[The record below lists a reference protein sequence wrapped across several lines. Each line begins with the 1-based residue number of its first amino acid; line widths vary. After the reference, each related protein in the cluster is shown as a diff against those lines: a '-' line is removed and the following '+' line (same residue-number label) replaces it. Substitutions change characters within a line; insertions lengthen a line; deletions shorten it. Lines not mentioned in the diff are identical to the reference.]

1 MSQKVVAM
9 IPARGGS
16 QGIPRKNVI
25 STAGRPLV
33 AWCIESAIKSL
44 VFDEVWV
51 STDDEEIA
59 AVAQNYGALVH
70 SRDASTA
77 TSEASTES
85 AMLDFL
91 NHHTADIIFLIQGT
105 SPLTLPEHFS
115 GALQKFRAK
124 RADSLVTVTRRH
136 IFLWSE
142 DGCALNYEPSQRPR
156 RQDWGGVLVEN
167 GAFYITKVDVFKSTK
182 NRLGGTTTVYE
193 LPASHSADIDDVQ
206 DLAFCDMV
214 LRNRQ

>member
-1 MSQKVVAM
+1 MSQKVVAL

-70 SRDASTA
+70 RRDVSTA

-91 NHHTADIIFLIQGT
+91 YHHTADIICLIQGT

-115 GALQKFRAK
+115 SALEKFRAQQ
-124 RADSLVTVTRRH
+124 ADSLVTVTRRH
-136 IFLWSE
+136 MFLWSE

-156 RQDWGGVLVEN
+156 RQDWEGLLVEN
-167 GAFYITKVDVFKSTK
+167 GAFYFTKVDVFKSTIS
-182 NRLGGTTTVYE
+182 RLGGTTIVYE

-206 DLAFCDMV
+206 DLEFCDMV